1 MKFEVGQIIQ
11 HLCKFPDEPEEELDR
26 HLILS
31 VNDKWLKIHCL
42 FTYYDVAAHGAHRVG
57 ENGQI
62 LISSMD
68 SEEDTPN
75 NFYWRIISWHFLDN
89 FFIDLTISN
98 VYNMCTKHGELNDKL
113 KQ

>member
-11 HLCKFPDEPEEELDR
+11 HLCKFLDEPEKELDR

-31 VNDKWLKIHCL
+31 VNDEWLKIHCL
-42 FTYYDVAAHGAHRVG
+42 FTYWDDDGGPYRVG
-57 ENGQI
+57 ESGEI

-75 NFYWRIISWHFLDN
+75 NFYWRIIS
-89 FFIDLTISN
+89 
-98 VYNMCTKHGELNDKL
+98 
-113 KQ
+113 